1 MGRYLSCAVATS
13 MVVEKKNDKP
23 IEKEELKKL
32 KQSVGKIFDL
42 DLYNVKEEENLI
54 SLEIKKDV
62 FNENIHDLC
71 RELNK
76 SFFLLTFLLY
86 DNEYLDEDKPD
97 EEWPISITEIP
108 NRNKYMLE
116 LGENANSN
124 DVKSKDLSWHGF
136 SPLLRREI
144 PNWRAYSFDI
154 KGIMLFLDINK
165 VDFEDQT
172 EIVCLLNWFKKDYF
186 KTKLSGSIVF
196 HITD

>member
-13 MVVEKKNDKP
+13 MVLEKKNDKP
-23 IEKEELKKL
+23 FEKEELNKL
-32 KQSVGKIFDL
+32 KQSVGKIFNL

-54 SLEIKKDV
+54 GLEIKKDV

-76 SFFLLTFLLY
+76 SFFLLNFTLY
-86 DNEYLDEDKPD
+86 DDEYWSENKPN
-97 EEWPISITEIP
+97 EEWPISLIKTEDGK
-108 NRNKYMLE
+108 KYMLE
-116 LGENANSN
+116 LGENANNNYESE
-124 DVKSKDLSWHGF
+124 DLSWFGF

-144 PNWRAYSFDI
+144 PNWRDYSFYIEGIKLFFDI
-154 KGIMLFLDINK
+154 DK

-172 EIVCLLNWFKKDYF
+172 EILCLLNWFKKDYF
-186 KTKLSGSIVF
+186 KNKLSGSIVF

>member
-13 MVVEKKNDKP
+13 MVVDKRNDKP
-23 IEKEELKKL
+23 FEKEELNKL

-42 DLYNVKEEENLI
+42 DLYIVKEEENLI

-62 FNENIHDLC
+62 FDANIHDLC

-86 DNEYLDEDKPD
+86 GNEYLDEDKPD
-97 EEWPISITEIP
+97 EKWPISITEIP

-116 LGENANSN
+116 LGKNAYNVCESEN
-124 DVKSKDLSWHGF
+124 LSLFGF

-144 PNWRAYSFDI
+144 SNW
-154 KGIMLFLDINK
+154 
-165 VDFEDQT
+165 
-172 EIVCLLNWFKKDYF
+172 
-186 KTKLSGSIVF
+186 
-196 HITD
+196 

>member
-23 IEKEELKKL
+23 IEKEELNKL

-76 SFFLLTFLLY
+76 SFFLLHFY
-86 DNEYLDEDKPD
+86 
-97 EEWPISITEIP
+97 
-108 NRNKYMLE
+108 YMIMNTWMKINLM
-116 LGENANSN
+116 
-124 DVKSKDLSWHGF
+124 KSG
-136 SPLLRREI
+136 
-144 PNWRAYSFDI
+144 
-154 KGIMLFLDINK
+154 LFL
-165 VDFEDQT
+165 
-172 EIVCLLNWFKKDYF
+172 
-186 KTKLSGSIVF
+186 
-196 HITD
+196 

>member
-13 MVVEKKNDKP
+13 MVVEKKKDKP
-23 IEKEELKKL
+23 FEKEELNKL

-42 DLYNVKEEENLI
+42 DLYIVKEEENLI

-62 FNENIHDLC
+62 FDANIHELC

-97 EEWPISITEIP
+97 EEWPISIKEIP

-124 DVKSKDLSWHGF
+124 DVKSEDLSWYGF
-136 SPLLRREI
+136 SPLLRREFS
-144 PNWRAYSFDI
+144 NWRDYNFDI
-154 KGIMLFLDINK
+154 QGIMLFLDINK

-186 KTKLSGSIVF
+186 KNKLSGSIVF

>member
-23 IEKEELKKL
+23 FEKEELNKL
-32 KQSVGKIFDL
+32 KQSVGKIFNL

-54 SLEIKKDV
+54 SLEIKKDM

-76 SFFLLTFLLY
+76 SFFLLNFTLY
-86 DNEYLDEDKPD
+86 DDEYWSEDKPN
-97 EEWPISITEIP
+97 EEWPISLIKTEDGK
-108 NRNKYMLE
+108 KYMLE
-116 LGENANSN
+116 LGENANNNYESE
-124 DVKSKDLSWHGF
+124 DLSWFGF

-144 PNWRAYSFDI
+144 PNWRDYSFYIEGIKLFFDI
-154 KGIMLFLDINK
+154 DK

-172 EIVCLLNWFKKDYF
+172 EILCLLNWFKKDYF
-186 KTKLSGSIVF
+186 KNKLSGSIVF

>member
-13 MVVEKKNDKP
+13 MVVEKRNDKP
-23 IEKEELKKL
+23 IEKEELNKL

-54 SLEIKKDV
+54 SLEMKKDV
-62 FNENIHDLC
+62 FDANIHELC

-86 DNEYLDEDKPD
+86 GNEYLDEDKPD
-97 EEWPISITEIP
+97 EEWPISIKEIP
-108 NRNKYMLE
+108 DRNKYMLE

>member
-13 MVVEKKNDKP
+13 MVLEKKNDKP
-23 IEKEELKKL
+23 FEKEELNKL
-32 KQSVGKIFDL
+32 KQSVGKIFNL

-54 SLEIKKDV
+54 SLEIKKDM

-76 SFFLLTFLLY
+76 SFFLLNFTLY
-86 DNEYLDEDKPD
+86 SDEYLDEDKPD
-97 EEWPISITEIP
+97 EEWPIFLIKTEDGK
-108 NRNKYMLE
+108 KYMLE
-116 LGENANSN
+116 LGENANNNYESE
-124 DVKSKDLSWHGF
+124 DLSWFGF

-144 PNWRAYSFDI
+144 PNWRDYSFYIEGIKLFFDI
-154 KGIMLFLDINK
+154 DK

-172 EIVCLLNWFKKDYF
+172 EILCLLNWFKKDYF
-186 KTKLSGSIVF
+186 KNKLSGSIVF

>member
-1 MGRYLSCAVATS
+1 MGRYLSCSIATS
-13 MVVEKKNDKP
+13 MVVEERNDKP
-23 IEKEELKKL
+23 FEKEELNKL

-76 SFFLLTFLLY
+76 SFFLLHFMIY
-86 DNEYLDEDKPD
+86 DNEYLNTDRHDEK
-97 EEWPISITEIP
+97 WPISLIQTE
-108 NRNKYMLE
+108 NGNKYMLV

-124 DVKSKDLSWHGF
+124 DIKSEDLSWYGF
-136 SPLLRREI
+136 SPLLRREFS
-144 PNWRAYSFDI
+144 NWRDYNFDI
-154 KGIMLFLDINK
+154 QGIMLFLDINK

-172 EIVCLLNWFKKDYF
+172 EIVCLLNWFKKNYF
-186 KTKLSGSIVF
+186 KNKLSGSIVF

>member
-13 MVVEKKNDKP
+13 MVVEKRNDKP
-23 IEKEELKKL
+23 FEKEELNKL

-42 DLYNVKEEENLI
+42 DLYIVKEEENLI
-54 SLEIKKDV
+54 SLEIKKNV

-97 EEWPISITEIP
+97 EEWPISIKEIP

-136 SPLLRREI
+136 SPLFRREI

>member
-13 MVVEKKNDKP
+13 MVVEKRNAKQF
-23 IEKEELKKL
+23 EKEELNKL

-62 FNENIHDLC
+62 FDANIHELC

-86 DNEYLDEDKPD
+86 NNKYLNQDRPD

-108 NRNKYMLE
+108 NRNKYMLK
-116 LGENANSN
+116 LGKNAYNDCESEN
-124 DVKSKDLSWHGF
+124 LSLFGF

-144 PNWRAYSFDI
+144 SNWRDYNFYI
-154 KGIMLFLDINK
+154 EGIMLFFDVDK

-172 EIVCLLNWFKKDYF
+172 EIVCLLNWFKRDYF
-186 KTKLSGSIVF
+186 NNPLNESLVF
-196 HITD
+196 H

>member
-13 MVVEKKNDKP
+13 MVVEKRNDKP
-23 IEKEELKKL
+23 FEKEELNKL

-42 DLYNVKEEENLI
+42 DLYIVKEEENLI

-62 FNENIHDLC
+62 FDANIHELC

-108 NRNKYMLE
+108 DRNKYMLE

-154 KGIMLFLDINK
+154 KGILLFLDGDK
-165 VDFEDQT
+165 ADFEDET
-172 EIVCLLNWFKKDYF
+172 EFICLLNWFKKDYF

>member
-23 IEKEELKKL
+23 LDKEELNKL
-32 KQSVGKIFDL
+32 KKSVGKIFDL

-54 SLEIKKDV
+54 SLDIKKDI
-62 FNENIHDLC
+62 FNANIHELC

-86 DNEYLDEDKPD
+86 DDEYLDEDKPD
-97 EEWPISITEIP
+97 EEWPISIKEITDS
-108 NRNKYMLE
+108 NKHILE
-116 LGENANSN
+116 LGEDANN
-124 DVKSKDLSWHGF
+124 DCESENLSWFGF

-144 PNWRAYSFDI
+144 SNWRDYSFDI
-154 KGIMLFLDINK
+154 EGILLFLDINK
-165 VDFEDQT
+165 VDFEDET
-172 EIVCLLNWFKKDYF
+172 EFVCLLNWFKKDYF
-186 KTKLSGSIVF
+186 KNKLSGSIVF

>member
-13 MVVEKKNDKP
+13 MVLEKKNDKP
-23 IEKEELKKL
+23 FEKEELNKL
-32 KQSVGKIFDL
+32 KQSVGKIFNL

-54 SLEIKKDV
+54 SLEIKKDM

-76 SFFLLTFLLY
+76 SFFLLNFTLY
-86 DNEYLDEDKPD
+86 DDEYWSEDKPN
-97 EEWPISITEIP
+97 EEWPISLIKTEDGK
-108 NRNKYMLE
+108 KYMLE
-116 LGENANSN
+116 LGENANNNYESE
-124 DVKSKDLSWHGF
+124 DLSWFGF

-144 PNWRAYSFDI
+144 PNWRDYSFYIEGIKLFFDI
-154 KGIMLFLDINK
+154 DK

-172 EIVCLLNWFKKDYF
+172 EILCLLNWFKKDYF
-186 KTKLSGSIVF
+186 KNKLSGSIVF

>member
-13 MVVEKKNDKP
+13 MVVEKRNDKP
-23 IEKEELKKL
+23 FEKEELNKL

-42 DLYNVKEEENLI
+42 DLYNIKEEENLI

-62 FNENIHDLC
+62 FDANIHELC

-154 KGIMLFLDINK
+154 KGILLFLDGDK
-165 VDFEDQT
+165 ADFEDET
-172 EIVCLLNWFKKDYF
+172 EFICLLNWFKKDYF

>member
-13 MVVEKKNDKP
+13 MVVEKRNDKP
-23 IEKEELKKL
+23 FEKEELNKL

-62 FNENIHDLC
+62 FDANIHELC